1 MSKRYPLIAACA
13 AVAALTIGAV
23 HITAESTVLSRR
35 EFLTFQNAVALPGV
49 SLAPGTYVF
58 ELADPEVAGVVRVRD
73 RATNLVKYTGF
84 TYRINRLTTRR
95 DSHVVLG
102 EAPRGTPPPV
112 IAWYPVDQDLGY
124 KFIYRDGR

>member
-1 MSKRYPLIAACA
+1 MSNRYRLIAACA

-23 HITAESTVLSRR
+23 HINAGSTILSRR
-35 EFLTFQNAVALPGV
+35 EFLTFKTAVALPGI
-49 SLAPGTYVF
+49 SLAPGTCVF
-58 ELADPEVAGVVRVRD
+58 ELADPDVAGVVRVRD
-73 RATNLVKYTGF
+73 RETNLVKYTGF